1 MHDQGSSGHQSV
13 APWPLNQKTFPIRFL
28 CLSARYLQGMHLDVF
43 SHRDRNAVRGH
54 FGLVVG
60 WGGIYVQ

>member
-1 MHDQGSSGHQSV
+1 MATEPEDIAYSLFV
-13 APWPLNQKTFPIRFL
+13 ILNV
-28 CLSARYLQGMHLDVF
+28 YLPVICRECTWTS